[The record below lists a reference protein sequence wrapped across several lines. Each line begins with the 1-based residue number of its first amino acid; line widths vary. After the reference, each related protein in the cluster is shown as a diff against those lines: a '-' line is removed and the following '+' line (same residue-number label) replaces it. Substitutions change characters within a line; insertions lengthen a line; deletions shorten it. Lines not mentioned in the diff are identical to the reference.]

1 MGNPTALIVDD
12 EPDIRELLELTLLRM
27 NVDTISAANLTD
39 ARAALANR
47 DFQLCLADMR
57 LPDGDGIDLV
67 REIHEKYPGTPVA
80 MITAHGN
87 METAIEALKA
97 GAFDFV
103 SKPVDLPVLRNLV
116 SKALKLHE
124 PDGKPACSMEQDA
137 SECPLRGRSD
147 AMEKVRE
154 LIGKLARSQAP
165 VHITGESGTGKE
177 LAARLIHQMGPRN
190 DGPFVAVNC
199 GAIPHELMESEL
211 FGYKKGA
218 FTGAVTDKTGLFV
231 EANGGTLFLD
241 EVADLPLSMQVKLL
255 RVIQEKMVRPVGAT
269 EEIRIDVRIISATH
283 QNLARRVKEGEF
295 RQDLY
300 YRLNV
305 IELHMPSLRQRP
317 EDIPELT
324 QHLLENIAGNY
335 QQPVPRLQEDALNAL
350 RAHHFPGNVRE
361 LENILERAFA
371 LCENGVITL
380 DDLGMLDVSDNLGN
394 NHAGQE
400 RLPGES
406 LEDYLARVEKDILLK
421 ALDEAGGNKTSAANR
436 LGISFR
442 SFRYRL
448 NKLGIGGKNEAK

>member
-1 MGNPTALIVDD
+1 MANPTALIVDD

-27 NVDTISAANLTD
+27 NIDTVCAANLAE
-39 ARAALANR
+39 AREALTSR
-47 DFQLCLADMR
+47 DFHLCLADMR

-67 REIHEKYPGTPVA
+67 REIHDRYPGTPVA

-116 SKALKLHE
+116 STALKLHE
-124 PDGKPACSMEQDA
+124 PA
-137 SECPLRGRSD
+137 STQTCDLDQSAPECPLRGASG
-147 AMEKVRE
+147 AMEKVRD

-177 LAARLIHQMGPRN
+177 LAARLIHQLGPRS

-211 FGYKKGA
+211 FGYRKGA

-269 EEIRIDVRIISATH
+269 NETRIDVRIISATH
-283 QNLARRVKEGEF
+283 QNLARKVAEGEF

-324 QHLLENIAGNY
+324 QHLLENIASNY
-335 QQPVPRLQEDALNAL
+335 QQPVPELQKEALDALK
-350 RAHHFPGNVRE
+350 AHHFPGNVRE

-380 DDLGMLDVSDNLGN
+380 DDLGMLDLPEVTDGSD
-394 NHAGQE
+394 AGQS
-400 RLPGES
+400 RRPGES
-406 LEDYLARVEKDILLK
+406 LEDYLARVEREILLK

-448 NKLGIGGKNEAK
+448 NKLGIGSKDEEK

>member
-1 MGNPTALIVDD
+1 MDKPTALIVDD

-27 NVDTISAANLTD
+27 NVDTVSAANLAE
-39 ARAALANR
+39 ARKALANR

-67 REIHEKYPGTPVA
+67 REIHEGYPGTPVA

-116 SKALKLHE
+116 STALKLHE
-124 PDGKPACSMEQDA
+124 PDGGQSCDKDREDP
-137 SECPLRGRSD
+137 ECPLRGQSPTM
-147 AMEKVRE
+147 AKVRE

-177 LAARLIHQMGPRN
+177 LAARLIHQMGPRK

-211 FGYKKGA
+211 FGYRKGA
-218 FTGAVTDKTGLFV
+218 FTGAVNDKTGLFV
-231 EANGGTLFLD
+231 EASGGTLFLD

-269 EEIRIDVRIISATH
+269 EETRIDVRIISATH
-283 QNLARRVKEGEF
+283 QNLAQKVQEGEF

-305 IELHMPSLRQRP
+305 IELHMPALRERA
-317 EDIPELT
+317 EDIPELVR
-324 QHLLENIAGNY
+324 HLLDNIASNY
-335 QQPVPRLQEDALNAL
+335 QQAVPKLEQEAMDAL

-380 DDLGMLDVSDNLGN
+380 DDLGILEFSGSREQGEALQD
-394 NHAGQE
+394 

-448 NKLGIGGKNEAK
+448 NKLGIGGKDEEK

>member
-1 MGNPTALIVDD
+1 MDNPTALIVDD

-27 NVDTISAANLTD
+27 NISTVTAANLAE
-39 ARAALANR
+39 ARQSLATQN
-47 DFQLCLADMR
+47 FQLCLADMR

-67 REIHEKYPGTPVA
+67 REIHERHPETPVA

-103 SKPVDLPVLRNLV
+103 SKPVDLSVLRNLV
-116 SKALKLHE
+116 STALKLQE
-124 PDGKPACSMEQDA
+124 PGDQQACDTDQEDSQ
-137 SECPLRGRSD
+137 CPLRGTST
-147 AMEKVRE
+147 AMDKVRN
-154 LIGKLARSQAP
+154 LISKLARSQAP

-177 LAARLIHQMGPRN
+177 LAARLIHQLGPRN
-190 DGPFVAVNC
+190 GNPFVAVNC

-218 FTGAVTDKTGLFV
+218 FTGAVADKTGLFV

-269 EEIRIDVRIISATH
+269 GEVRIDVRIISATH
-283 QNLARRVKEGEF
+283 QNLAQRVQEGGF

-305 IELHMPSLRQRP
+305 IELHMPSLRERP
-317 EDIPELT
+317 EDIPGLT
-324 QHLLENIAGNY
+324 RHLLEAIASNY
-335 QQPVPRLQEDALNAL
+335 QQPVPELQKEALDAL
-350 RAHHFPGNVRE
+350 RRHDFPGNVRE

-371 LCENGVITL
+371 LCDNGIITL
-380 DDLGMLDVSDNLGN
+380 DDLGMLDLSANMDNGET
-394 NHAGQE
+394 GQS
-400 RLPGES
+400 RMPGEN
-406 LEDYLARVEKDILLK
+406 LEDYLARIEKEILLK
-421 ALDEAGGNKTSAANR
+421 ALEEAGGNKTSAAAR

-448 NKLGIGGKNEAK
+448 GKLDIAGKDDEK

>member
-1 MGNPTALIVDD
+1 MDNPTALIVDD
-12 EPDIRELLELTLLRM
+12 EPDIRELLELTLQRM
-27 NVDTISAANLTD
+27 DIDTVTAADLGQ
-39 ARAALANR
+39 ARNALATRN
-47 DFQLCLADMR
+47 FQLCLADMR

-67 REIHEKYPGTPVA
+67 REIHEEHPGTPVA

-87 METAIEALKA
+87 METAIQALKA

-103 SKPVDLPVLRNLV
+103 SKPVDLSVLRNLV
-116 SKALKLHE
+116 VTALKLQE
-124 PDGKPACSMEQDA
+124 PGKQQICEDDQEDSQ
-137 SECPLRGRSD
+137 CPLRGASA
-147 AMEKVRE
+147 AMDKVRS
-154 LIGKLARSQAP
+154 LISKLARSQAP

-177 LAARLIHQMGPRN
+177 LAARLIHQLGPRN
-190 DGPFVAVNC
+190 DNPFVAVNC

-218 FTGAVTDKTGLFV
+218 FTGAVADKTGLFV

-269 EEIRIDVRIISATH
+269 EELPINVRIISATH
-283 QNLARRVKEGEF
+283 QNLAQRVQEEAF

-305 IELHMPSLRQRP
+305 IELHMPSLRERP
-317 EDIPELT
+317 EDIPGLT
-324 QHLLENIAGNY
+324 QHLLENIASNY
-335 QQPVPRLQEDALNAL
+335 QQPVPELQPAALDALQ
-350 RAHHFPGNVRE
+350 HHPFPGNVRE

-371 LCENGVITL
+371 LCDDGIITL
-380 DDLGMLDVSDNLGN
+380 DDLGMLDLSVSPETGK
-394 NHAGQE
+394 AGQA
-400 RLPGES
+400 RLPGEN
-406 LEDYLARVEKDILLK
+406 LEDYLARIEKDILLE
-421 ALDEAGGNKTSAANR
+421 ALEETGGNKTSAASR

-448 NKLGIGGKNEAK
+448 GKLGIAGKDDEK

>member
-1 MGNPTALIVDD
+1 MDNPTALIVDD

-27 NVDTISAANLTD
+27 NVETVSAANLAE
-39 ARAALANR
+39 ARAALASR

-124 PDGKPACSMEQDA
+124 PDDRQVCKLEQEVP
-137 SECPLRGRSD
+137 ECPLRGGSS

-231 EANGGTLFLD
+231 EASGGTLFLD

-269 EEIRIDVRIISATH
+269 KEIRIDVRIISATH
-283 QNLARRVKEGEF
+283 QDLAKKVQEGEF
-295 RQDLY
+295 RQDLF

-305 IELHMPSLRQRP
+305 IELRMPSLRQRP

-324 QHLLENIAGNY
+324 RHLLEHIAGNY
-335 QQPVPRLQEDALNAL
+335 QQAVPRVQEDAMEAL
-350 RAHHFPGNVRE
+350 KAHPFPGNVRE

-371 LCENGVITL
+371 LCEDGVITL
-380 DDLGMLDVSDNLGN
+380 DDLGLLNLPGDQTDT
-394 NHAGQE
+394 ATEQP
-400 RLPGES
+400 RLPDEN
-406 LEDYLARVEKDILLK
+406 LEDYLARVEKNILLK
-421 ALDEAGGNKTSAANR
+421 ALDEAGGNKTLAANR

-448 NKLGIGGKNEAK
+448 SKLGIGGRDEDK